1 MSWWRAQPK
10 DQQASAVSDVEQRLE
25 PRIRGYFKVRYSGFE
40 ANTIV
45 VGHGVV
51 MDLSLH
57 GFGIQGEG
65 GLTPGMELALFLEV
79 PDLASP
85 MCIPQAIVTWVNGR
99 RFGVKLNAAR
109 AKHPEWL
116 DHLSFS

>member
-65 GLTPGMELALFLEV
+65 GLTPGMELALFLEM

-99 RFGVKLNAAR
+99 RFGVNLIAAR